1 MRKLSRLE
9 ANKEVRRVL
18 NRHGVDLQY
27 CQYSVAGMEIRLSGW
42 LCKHD
47 TSDFN
52 GSQIEGMIQ
61 EFMRLLPGFSVAGG
75 FDNWSFSTDHISY
88 LGDGREDVTSPGG
101 GREEEQERYIIDID
115 YDSEA
120 S

>member
-18 NRHGVDLQY
+18 HRHGVDLQY

-52 GSQIEGMIQ
+52 GTQIESMIH
-61 EFMRLLPGFSVAGG
+61 EFMRLLPGFTISGA
-75 FDNWSFSTDHISY
+75 FDNWSFSTDHINY
-88 LGDGREDVTSPGG
+88 LGDGRDTGHSSGS
-101 GREEEQERYIIDID
+101 EEEQERYVIDID

>member
-18 NRHGVDLQY
+18 NRHGVDLSY
-27 CQYSVAGMEIRLSGW
+27 CQYSVAGMEIRLTGW
-42 LCKHD
+42 LCKLD

-52 GSQIEGMIQ
+52 GSQIESMIQ
-61 EFMRLLPGFSVAGG
+61 EFMRLLPGFSIVGSL
-75 FDNWSFSTDHISY
+75 DNWSFSTDHISF
-88 LGDGREDVTSPGG
+88 LGDGNGPSKGNGGEED
-101 GREEEQERYIIDID
+101 QERYYIDYD

-120 S
+120 G